1 MLSLP
6 SPAENRGKWE
16 EAWGQ
21 RGGRRGGEGSTR
33 RMKGN
38 VGAGRRER
46 RGEKDG
52 EGPYGRTRE
61 GVEGLGRRLE
71 GFPLTVLIVAGKS

>member
-1 MLSLP
+1 
-6 SPAENRGKWE
+6 
-16 EAWGQ
+16 
-21 RGGRRGGEGSTR
+21 
-33 RMKGN
+33 MKGN

-46 RGEKDG
+46 QGEKDG
-52 EGPYGRTRE
+52 EGPYGRE